1 MDTPAALEMEL
12 DYRLRWFDF
21 DRYDRLRPATVLDLL
36 QDIAT
41 VQAEAM
47 GIGYEAMQAKGVF
60 WALVRLRYEVGEQ
73 PAHHEAITVRTW
85 PHTPSRFS
93 FLRDFLIFGHDGR
106 ELARATSE
114 WVLMDIEDRKLTKVA
129 GICATEGPFLED
141 RAFPRKP
148 RKILWPEQAPSRAI
162 EVIPRFST
170 IDQNGHVN
178 NSCYPGFVMDALDP
192 NPDQTVKALQI
203 DFRHEAVQGV
213 PLQIR
218 LCEEGPATLAQGV
231 RHDGEVAFNCS
242 IEWLTGRKGE

>member
-1 MDTPAALEMEL
+1 MDTSAALEMQL

-21 DRYDRLRPATVLDLL
+21 DRYGRLSPTTVLDLL

-60 WALVRLRYEVGEQ
+60 WALVRLKYEITAQ
-73 PAHHEAITVRTW
+73 PQRHEAVTLRTW

-93 FLRDFLIFGHDGR
+93 FLRDFQILGQGGA
-106 ELARATSE
+106 EVARATSE
-114 WVLMDIEDRKLTKVA
+114 WVLMDIEDRKLAKVA
-129 GICATEGPFLED
+129 DLDAANGPFLDE
-141 RAFPRKP
+141 RAFPQKP
-148 RKILWPEQAPSRAI
+148 RKILWPEQSTGRSF
-162 EVIPRFST
+162 EVTPHFNS

-192 NPDQTVKALQI
+192 GPHQAVRALQI
-203 DFRHEAVQGV
+203 DFRHEAVQGM

-218 LCEEGPATLAQGV
+218 LCQEGQRTLAQGM
-231 RHDGEVAFNCS
+231 RPDGEVAFNCA
-242 IEWLTGRKGE
+242 IEWSSDRKAG